1 VTSIARKFTRAKPPP
16 RPASYS
22 SLPSAFEPQREAQRQ
37 SIPQPRPRPIVL
49 EGGAV
54 AGVEREKASRR
65 QIEPAFRLQQ
75 QPQRTALHRIVRI
88 VRHDLLV
95 LALDAGEQL
104 DDQTSRDELVTD
116 RGQEIPVFKALSEC
130 WLEFTRAI
138 FLQR

>member
-1 VTSIARKFTRAKPPP
+1 
-16 RPASYS
+16 
-22 SLPSAFEPQREAQRQ
+22 
-37 SIPQPRPRPIVL
+37 
-49 EGGAV
+49 
-54 AGVEREKASRR
+54 
-65 QIEPAFRLQQ
+65 
-75 QPQRTALHRIVRI
+75 